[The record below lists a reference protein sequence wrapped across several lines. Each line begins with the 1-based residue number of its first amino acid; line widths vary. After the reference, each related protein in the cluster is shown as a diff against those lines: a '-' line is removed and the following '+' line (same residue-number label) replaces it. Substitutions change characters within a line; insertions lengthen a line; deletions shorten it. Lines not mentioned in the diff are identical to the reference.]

1 MDSLRKNIY
10 LGVDGGG
17 TKTEAVLIDEEGGII
32 DRGQAGGS
40 NPGIIGY
47 GKSVDNVYLSVKNIA
62 KDVEIACACFAIAG
76 VNTKEDEKKFA
87 KAIHAHPKL
96 SKITKKFF
104 VVNDTR
110 AALRT
115 GTASKNAIVLTSGTG
130 SSCWGTN
137 DKGQETKSG
146 GWGHILADQGSAYAI
161 GLSILKEV
169 TRELDGRAQKSL
181 LSKILLGQLKI
192 SSFEELDNLIHKKP
206 WDKTDIA
213 KVAPVVDAAFLKGDK
228 KAKEVIEDAAN
239 DLFDMVFAVCKKLDF
254 TNRKFT
260 LVVTGS
266 VFNIAEMTKL
276 VKGKVLEFNPSV
288 KIVKP
293 KISLA
298 VGAALLAKE
307 QKG

>member
-1 MDSLRKNIY
+1 MNLRKNIF

-17 TKTEAVLIDEEGGII
+17 TKTDAVLIDDAGKIVAI
-32 DRGQAGGS
+32 GQVGGS

-47 GKSVDNVYLSVKNIA
+47 GKSVENVYLSVKNIA
-62 KDVEIACACFAIAG
+62 KDFEIACACFAIAG
-76 VNTKEDEKKFA
+76 VNTKEDEQKFR
-87 KAIHAHPKL
+87 KTIQAHSKL
-96 SKITKKFF
+96 SKISKKIL
-104 VVNDTR
+104 VVNDTK

-115 GTASKNAIVLTSGTG
+115 GTASKNAIVLVSGTG

-146 GWGHILADQGSAYAI
+146 GWGHILADQGSGYAI

-181 LSKILLGQLKI
+181 LSKVLLGQLKI

-206 WDKTDIA
+206 WNKTDIA
-213 KVAPVVDAAFLKGDK
+213 NVAPIVDVAFGKGDK
-228 KAKEVIEDAAN
+228 KAKEIIEKAAD
-239 DLFDMVFAVCKKLDF
+239 DLFDMVFAVSQKLNF

-266 VFNIAEMTKL
+266 VF
-276 VKGKVLEFNPSV
+276 
-288 KIVKP
+288 KI
-293 KISLA
+293 
-298 VGAALLAKE
+298 
-307 QKG
+307 